1 MYVDGKTKIA
11 HVGYHITK
19 LPRLNPEM
27 LPACETLE
35 LVHFSTWFI
44 VFTNVYFSKYTD
56 ISIYKKKKSIFICNF
71 YLFRTV
77 HEVL

>member
-1 MYVDGKTKIA
+1 
-11 HVGYHITK
+11 
-19 LPRLNPEM
+19 M

-56 ISIYKKKKSIFICNF
+56 ISI
-71 YLFRTV
+71 
-77 HEVL
+77 

>member
-1 MYVDGKTKIA
+1 MYVDGKTKNA

-44 VFTNVYFSKYTD
+44 VFTNVYFSNIQIFQSKKNPY
-56 ISIYKKKKSIFICNF
+56 IY
-71 YLFRTV
+71 L
-77 HEVL
+77 

>member
-56 ISIYKKKKSIFICNF
+56 ISIYKKKKIYI
-71 YLFRTV
+71 YL
-77 HEVL
+77 